1 MKIAG
6 FDIGGANTDMAIIDF
21 GSDGDMKEVR
31 VDFRYLPMWLRKDE
45 LAETLLEMV
54 GDDLDELEGVGVCMT
69 AELVDAYPSKAA
81 GVADIIDRVEG
92 AFDVPVAY
100 VSLSGMVDA
109 SEALKDPMNI
119 AAANWVATSQ
129 IASAMSSDCIMVD
142 VGSTTTDIIP
152 VKDGFEAARG
162 RNDLER
168 LSTGELVYTG
178 TLRTNVATIVDRV
191 PLHDKWFRVSSE
203 LFAVT
208 ADVHRVLGNI
218 RESDYTCSTPD
229 GAGKS
234 VEECMLR
241 IARVLC
247 ADLELLSP
255 GDVLDVAEY
264 IYHQQILK
272 IAEGIAEVSEREGL
286 EEVVTTG
293 LGMKILAQ
301 RAAEVLELEC
311 RSMDEFLTEEECVV
325 APAVGTALLME
336 DYIQAQ
342 G

>member
-1 MKIAG
+1 MKIVG
-6 FDIGGANTDMAIIDF
+6 FDIGGANTDMALIEF
-21 GSDGDMKEVR
+21 GADGEMKKVR
-31 VDFRYLPMWLRKDE
+31 VDFRYLPMWLKHDE
-45 LAETLLEMV
+45 LSETLIELT
-54 GDDLDELEGVGVCMT
+54 GDDLDDLDGVGVCMT
-69 AELVDAYPSKAA
+69 AELVDAYPSKAE
-81 GVADIIDRVEG
+81 GVIDIVESVQS

-109 SEALKDPMNI
+109 SEAVRDPMDV

-203 LFAVT
+203 LFAIT

-229 GAGKS
+229 GSGRS
-234 VEECMLR
+234 IEDCMLR

-247 ADLELLSP
+247 ADLELLEPEDILEVS
-255 GDVLDVAEY
+255 EY

-272 IAEGIAEVSEREGL
+272 IAEGIAEVSERENL
-286 EEVVTTG
+286 DEVIATG
-293 LGMKILAQ
+293 LGMNVLAK
-301 RAAEVLELEC
+301 RAAEILDLKC
-311 RSMDEFLTEEECVV
+311 RTMDEFLTEEECVV

-336 DYIQAQ
+336 DYLQNR
-342 G
+342 